1 MAEHPAMLERL
12 AAAHVAE
19 ALTDL
24 LQQSPAEV
32 VREKCEAALLSLSLP
47 INTSATAAAL
57 ASHGRGG
64 GGAAMVVA
72 PAYAAGEAD
81 STEPALS
88 NLQTGPLPSAPGGGG
103 GGGGGGAEVTADL
116 QVLSETLQRRAAQRQ
131 KRGETGR
138 IH

>member
-1 MAEHPAMLERL
+1 MLERL

-47 INTSATAAAL
+47 INTSASAAAL

-103 GGGGGGAEVTADL
+103 SGGGGEVTADL
-116 QVLSETLQRRAAQRQ
+116 QVLSDTLQRRAAQRQ
-131 KRGETGR
+131 KRGEAGR